1 MEEREIRTL
10 TEQEIYDGVEKAAL
24 DFLYKTRGLISR
36 SVYYSSWL
44 NTLEL
49 FVKENMNVVVT
60 GIVDDKT
67 NTNFRYQHAYWKQH
81 EDILLEIDGMT
92 RAKTVEVYNDGPTVG
107 MGQMA
112 DLYVK
117 AKKISWEF
125 ENHPSH
131 GLMLKFYI
139 ILTIDD

>member
-1 MEEREIRTL
+1 MDEREIRTL
-10 TEQEIYDGVEKAAL
+10 TEQEIYDGLEKAAL
-24 DFLYKTRGLISR
+24 DFLYKTRGFMSKSIP
-36 SVYYSSWL
+36 YSSWL
-44 NTLEL
+44 NAMEL

-60 GIVDDKT
+60 GMVDDRI
-67 NTNFRYQHAYWKQH
+67 NTHFRYQRTYWKQY

-92 RAKTVEVYNDGPTVG
+92 RAKTVEVYNDGPSVG
-107 MGQMA
+107 IGQMA

-117 AKKISWEF
+117 VNKISWEV

>member
-1 MEEREIRTL
+1 MKKIEIRTL
-10 TEQEIYDGVEKAAL
+10 TEQEICEGVQKAAL
-24 DFLYKTRGLISR
+24 DFLYKTRGFISKSFR
-36 SVYYSSWL
+36 YSSWL
-44 NTLEL
+44 DVLEL

-60 GIVDDKT
+60 GMVDDKT
-67 NTNFRYQHAYWKQH
+67 NTHFRYQHSYWKEH

-92 RAKTVEVYNDGPTVG
+92 RAKTVEVYNDGPNVG

-112 DLYVK
+112 DIYVK
-117 AKKISWEF
+117 VKKISWEVEIDPF
-125 ENHPSH
+125 H